1 VSTGNT
7 KTAREVYTIASN
19 KLREKTELTKEEKR
33 KERANKKRK
42 IKTHL
47 KNKEVTKKE
56 HKRELG
62 VAMLTDR
69 FNAKDVNRK
78 KA

>member
-1 VSTGNT
+1 MSTGNT